1 MLVYVRGAGDIAT
14 GVAARLVRVGVSVVM
29 ADIAVPTCIRRTISF
44 CEAIRLGEVQVEG
57 IRARLAQTS
66 AEALEITEAGDVTVV
81 VDPQAQMLGELKPA
95 AVVDAILA
103 KRNLGTTRDMAP
115 AVIAVGPGFTAP
127 VDCDAVVETM
137 RGHFLGRVITQGSPQ
152 PNTGVPGVIAGY
164 GKERVIHS
172 PAVGVFRSDR
182 AIGDIVSAGD
192 VIGYAGDTPMCTQID
207 GCLRGLFANGVQVTE
222 GFKCADVDPRGD
234 ASYINYISDK
244 ATSVGGGK
252 IELFALDEA
261 RELLAGGKSR
271 LVRYTMGG
279 ENSDTGMIYGGAICL
294 CYLHLDATQA
304 LLFQSVADALAYRRI
319 GDFVID
325 FEPFIASVLEGDVA
339 ECHGEESRHTIAGCP
354 RLSLVEEGSKVTYT
368 NAASEIHPAHIETLC
383 PEEIAISIAAEM
395 IHLRRTKL
403 VPRKR

>member
-1 MLVYVRGAGDIAT
+1 
-14 GVAARLVRVGVSVVM
+14 
-29 ADIAVPTCIRRTISF
+29 
-44 CEAIRLGEVQVEG
+44 
-57 IRARLAQTS
+57 
-66 AEALEITEAGDVTVV
+66 
-81 VDPQAQMLGELKPA
+81 
-95 AVVDAILA
+95 
-103 KRNLGTTRDMAP
+103 
-115 AVIAVGPGFTAP
+115 
-127 VDCDAVVETM
+127 M

-152 PNTGVPGVIAGY
+152 ANTGVPGVIAGY

-172 PAVGVFRSDR
+172 PAAGVFRSDR
-182 AIGDIVSAGD
+182 AIGDIVSVGD
-192 VIGYAGDTPMCTQID
+192 VIGYAGDTPMVTQID
-207 GCLRGLFANGVQVTE
+207 GCLCGLLADGVQVTE

-279 ENSDTGMIYGGAICL
+279 ENSDTGMICGGAICL

-304 LLFQSVADALAYRRI
+304 PLFQSVADVLAYRRI
-319 GDFVID
+319 GDFTID
-325 FEPFIASVLEGDVA
+325 FGPFIASALEGNVA
-339 ECHGEESRHTIAGCP
+339 ECHGEASRHTIAGCP
-354 RLSLVEEGSKVTYT
+354 ELSLMEEGSKVTYT
-368 NAASEIHPAHIETLC
+368 NAASEIPAAHIETLC

>member
-14 GVAARLVRVGVSVVM
+14 GVAARLVRAGVSVVM

-44 CEAIRLGEVQVEG
+44 CEAIRLGEVEVEG
-57 IRARLAQTS
+57 IRARLAQTP
-66 AEALEITEAGDVTVV
+66 AEALEITEAGDVAVV
-81 VDPQAQMLGELKPA
+81 VDPRAQMLGELRPA

-137 RGHFLGRVITQGSPQ
+137 RGHFLGHVITQGSPQ

-172 PAVGVFRSDR
+172 PAAGVFKSDH

-192 VIGYAGDTPMCTQID
+192 VIGYAGDTPMFTTID
-207 GCLRGLFANGVQVTE
+207 GCLRGLLADGVRVTE

-244 ATSVGGGK
+244 ASSVGGGVL
-252 IELFALDEA
+252 E
-261 RELLAGGKSR
+261 
-271 LVRYTMGG
+271 
-279 ENSDTGMIYGGAICL
+279 
-294 CYLHLDATQA
+294 
-304 LLFQSVADALAYRRI
+304 ALAMLT
-319 GDFVID
+319 GVFQ
-325 FEPFIASVLEGDVA
+325 G
-339 ECHGEESRHTIAGCP
+339 
-354 RLSLVEEGSKVTYT
+354 
-368 NAASEIHPAHIETLC
+368 
-383 PEEIAISIAAEM
+383 
-395 IHLRRTKL
+395 
-403 VPRKR
+403 